1 MWREMSEIEQVLFR
15 VQIGPEMLLNSE
27 ADKSCTGNYF
37 HFMRISS

>member
-1 MWREMSEIEQVLFR
+1 MWREMSEIDLVLFR

-37 HFMRISS
+37 RFMRIL